1 MNYLSEIKYILDET
15 YGRWDVTG
23 KKRLED
29 KVTETVLIKMH
40 REIDSTSICINIGF
54 CFTAP
59 NYALL

>member
-40 REIDSTSICINIGF
+40 REKWKG
-54 CFTAP
+54 P
-59 NYALL
+59 Q